1 MMKKKKILFFFDYWY
16 CYSYTLWPNVK
27 ASSVVLHMIIFFFF
41 TLTGFIWENLAY
53 NNWFIFISLI
63 LALFCFFFSGWW
75 KFTGFFWDFHRVC
88 MWYPSAVVVISLM
101 ASMYVCSTVSKLA
114 FIHSWLSSFV
124 RGSIFISKFYSEFH
138 R

>member
-1 MMKKKKILFFFDYWY
+1 MMKKKKILFFLTIDTATRIHFDQMSRRRRSFYIW
-16 CYSYTLWPNVK
+16 S
-27 ASSVVLHMIIFFFF
+27 FFF

-101 ASMYVCSTVSKLA
+101 ASMYVSSTVSKLA
-114 FIHSWLSSFV
+114 FIYSWLSSFV